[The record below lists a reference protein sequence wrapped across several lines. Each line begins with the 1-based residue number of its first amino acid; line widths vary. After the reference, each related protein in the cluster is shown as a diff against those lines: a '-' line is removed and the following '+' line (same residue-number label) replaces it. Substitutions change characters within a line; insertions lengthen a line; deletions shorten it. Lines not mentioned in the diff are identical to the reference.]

1 MCLQEYA
8 ELKSEFEHLKRQR
21 DSKAEKLKKVDRE
34 QEPLRQQKEE
44 VGNLKARLDA
54 EVKQK
59 VRLGQCEHA
68 DCGVESKYSA
78 CCCFHLLPWL
88 SLGCS
93 P

>member
-8 ELKSEFEHLKRQR
+8 ELKSEFERLKRQR
-21 DSKAEKLKKVDRE
+21 NSKAEELKKADRE
-34 QEPLRQQKEE
+34 QEPLRRKKEE
-44 VGNLKARLDA
+44 VGILKARLDT

-59 VRLGQCEHA
+59 VRLGQREHA

-88 SLGCS
+88 GSRCS